1 MAWRA
6 VKAGIQRGPTWLRRA
21 LLPPPP
27 TTRDLVAR
35 RLLYPVKEA
44 AGMIGVSR
52 PTLYKLYHQ
61 GRLELTRIDG
71 RTFVRAAELERYAA
85 AEGGPPHVA
94 AAG

>member
-1 MAWRA
+1 MAGRQGWQRKGAALAKTRA
-6 VKAGIQRGPTWLRRA
+6 S
-21 LLPPPP
+21 PPP